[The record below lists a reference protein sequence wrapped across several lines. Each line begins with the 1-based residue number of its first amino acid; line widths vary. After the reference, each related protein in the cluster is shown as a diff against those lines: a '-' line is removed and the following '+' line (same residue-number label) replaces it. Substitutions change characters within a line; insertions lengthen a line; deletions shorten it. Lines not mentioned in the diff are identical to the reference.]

1 LTEHAAAPKGVA
13 PLAGFGNIPHP
24 IHRKCLAMRITSV
37 DSFPLRG
44 QGEQGAY
51 GAPYGIV
58 VRVGTES
65 GAVGYGES
73 DSMPNVVKAVIE
85 APFLHEMMAGLK
97 WVLLGQ
103 DALDTDVLW
112 TRMARATLNYSRDG
126 ATLQAMAAIDIALW
140 DLKGKLLGRPV
151 CELLGGAKRRSL
163 RCYATHPLGSD
174 LRQTARF
181 AATLRQ
187 EGFSAVKF
195 GWHPLGADPVAD
207 EAIVRCLR
215 EAIGPEADLLIDGGL
230 AWDVETALERARRF
244 EPYRLFWLEEPLEP
258 YDFAGYAQLAAEA
271 ATPIAAGE
279 LASSAVELGR
289 LIDERCVDI
298 LQIDISRV
306 GLTQGMKVAAKA
318 AAAGIPSVN
327 HSYSYGINLAASLHF
342 AAAIERCSL
351 FEYQVT
357 PNEIREVLVPDAPK
371 PREGMLALPEGPG
384 LGITVEEAAL
394 ERFGSSA

>member
-1 LTEHAAAPKGVA
+1 
-13 PLAGFGNIPHP
+13 
-24 IHRKCLAMRITSV
+24 MRISSV

-65 GAVGYGES
+65 GVFGYGES

-103 DALDTDVLW
+103 DPLDIEALW
-112 TRMARATLNYSRDG
+112 SRMARATLNYSRDG

-151 CELLGGAKRRSL
+151 HELLGGARRQSL
-163 RCYATHPLGSD
+163 RCYATHPLGTD
-174 LRQTARF
+174 LAETARF
-181 AATLRQ
+181 AAALRQ

-195 GWHPLGADPVAD
+195 GWHPLGPDPAED

-215 EAIGPEADLLIDGGL
+215 EAMGPEADLLIDGGL
-230 AWDVETALERARRF
+230 AWDVETALERVRRF
-244 EPYRLFWLEEPLEP
+244 APYRLFWLEEPLEA
-258 YDFAGYAQLAAEA
+258 YDFAGYARLAAEA
-271 ATPIAAGE
+271 ETPIAAGE

-289 LIDERCVDI
+289 LIEGRCIDI
-298 LQIDISRV
+298 LQVDISRV

-351 FEYQVT
+351 FEYQAT
-357 PNEIREVLVPDAPK
+357 PNEIREALVPDAPR
-371 PREGMLALPEGPG
+371 PCEGTLAVPEEPG
-384 LGITVEEAAL
+384 LGIAVDETALARFAAL
-394 ERFGSSA
+394 D

>member
-1 LTEHAAAPKGVA
+1 
-13 PLAGFGNIPHP
+13 
-24 IHRKCLAMRITSV
+24 MRISSV

-44 QGEQGAY
+44 QGQQGAY

-65 GAVGYGES
+65 GVFGYGES

-85 APFLHEMMAGLK
+85 APLLHEMMAGLK
-97 WVLLGQ
+97 WVLLDQ
-103 DALDTDVLW
+103 DPLDIERLW
-112 TRMARATLNYSRDG
+112 NRMARATLNYSRDG

-151 CELLGGAKRRSL
+151 HELLGGAKRRNL

-174 LRQTARF
+174 LPTTARF
-181 AATLRQ
+181 ARKLRQ
-187 EGFSAVKF
+187 QGFSAVKF
-195 GWHPLGADPVAD
+195 GWHPLGPDAAGD

-215 EAIGPEADLLIDGGL
+215 EAIGTEADLMIDGGL
-230 AWDVETALERARRF
+230 AWDIDTALERVRRF

-258 YDFAGYAQLAAEA
+258 YDLAGYARLAAEA

-279 LASSAVELGR
+279 LASSAAELGR
-289 LIDERCVDI
+289 LIEWRCVDI
-298 LQIDISRV
+298 LQVDISRV
-306 GLTQGMKVAAKA
+306 GLTQGMKVAQQA
-318 AAAGIPSVN
+318 AAAGVPSVN

-351 FEYQVT
+351 FEYQAT
-357 PNEIREVLVPDAPK
+357 PNEIRDALVPDAPR
-371 PREGMLALPEGPG
+371 PREGILAVPEGPG
-384 LGITVEEAAL
+384 LGVTVEETALARFATAA
-394 ERFGSSA
+394 

>member
-1 LTEHAAAPKGVA
+1 
-13 PLAGFGNIPHP
+13 
-24 IHRKCLAMRITSV
+24 MRISSV
-37 DSFPLRG
+37 ESYPLHGRG
-44 QGEQGAY
+44 QQGTY

-58 VRVGTES
+58 VRVGTDS
-65 GAVGYGES
+65 GVFGYGES

-97 WVLLGQ
+97 WVLLDQ
-103 DALDTDVLW
+103 DPLDIEALW
-112 TRMARATLNYSRDG
+112 NRMARATLNYSRDG

-140 DLKGKLLGRPV
+140 DLKGKLLERPIH
-151 CELLGGAKRRSL
+151 ELLGGAKRCSL

-174 LRQTARF
+174 LAATARC
-181 AATLRQ
+181 AQTLLQ

-195 GWHPLGADPVAD
+195 GWHPLGPDPAGD

-215 EAIGPEADLLIDGGL
+215 EAIGAEADLLIDGGL
-230 AWDVETALERARRF
+230 AWDVETALERVRRF
-244 EPYRLFWLEEPLEP
+244 EPYRLFWLEEPLAP
-258 YDFAGYAQLAAEA
+258 YDFAGYARLAAE
-271 ATPIAAGE
+271 TGTLIAAGE

-289 LIDERCVDI
+289 LIEGRCVDI
-298 LQIDISRV
+298 LQLDISRV

-357 PNEIREVLVPDAPK
+357 PNEIREALVPDAPR
-371 PREGMLALPEGPG
+371 PSEGMLAVPEGPG
-384 LGITVEEAAL
+384 LGITVEETAL
-394 ERFGSSA
+394 ARFAPMA

>member
-1 LTEHAAAPKGVA
+1 
-13 PLAGFGNIPHP
+13 
-24 IHRKCLAMRITSV
+24 MRISSV
-37 DSFPLRG
+37 ESYPLHGRG
-44 QGEQGAY
+44 QQGTY

-58 VRVGTES
+58 VRVGTDS
-65 GAVGYGES
+65 GVFGYGES

-97 WVLLGQ
+97 WVLLDQ
-103 DALDTDVLW
+103 DPLDIEALW
-112 TRMARATLNYSRDG
+112 NRMARATLNYSRDG

-140 DLKGKLLGRPV
+140 DLKGKLLERPIH
-151 CELLGGAKRRSL
+151 ELLGGAKRCSL

-174 LRQTARF
+174 LAATARC
-181 AATLRQ
+181 AQTLLQ

-195 GWHPLGADPVAD
+195 GWHPLGPDPAGD

-215 EAIGPEADLLIDGGL
+215 EAIGAEADLLIDGGL
-230 AWDVETALERARRF
+230 AWDVETALERIRRF

-258 YDFAGYAQLAAEA
+258 YDFAGYARLAAEA
-271 ATPIAAGE
+271 GTPIAAGE

-289 LIDERCVDI
+289 LIEGRCVDI
-298 LQIDISRV
+298 LQLDISRV

-351 FEYQVT
+351 FEYQAT
-357 PNEIREVLVPDAPK
+357 PNEIREALVPDAPR
-371 PREGMLALPEGPG
+371 PRAGMLAVPEGPG
-384 LGITVEEAAL
+384 LGITVEETALARFASAA
-394 ERFGSSA
+394 

>member
-1 LTEHAAAPKGVA
+1 
-13 PLAGFGNIPHP
+13 
-24 IHRKCLAMRITSV
+24 MRISSV

-44 QGEQGAY
+44 KGRQGAY

-58 VRVGTES
+58 VRVGTDS
-65 GAVGYGES
+65 GVFGYGES
-73 DSMPNVVKAVIE
+73 DSMPNVVEAVIE

-103 DALDTDVLW
+103 DPLDIGTLW
-112 TRMARATLNYSRDG
+112 NRMARATLNYSRDG

-140 DLKGKLLGRPV
+140 DLKGKLLGRPIY
-151 CELLGGAKRRSL
+151 ELLGGAKRRSL
-163 RCYATHPLGSD
+163 RCYATHPLGGN
-174 LRQTARF
+174 LAETGRF

-195 GWHPLGADPVAD
+195 GWHPLGPDPDAD

-244 EPYRLFWLEEPLEP
+244 ERYRLFWLEEPLEP
-258 YDFAGYAQLAAEA
+258 YDFAGYARLAAEA
-271 ATPIAAGE
+271 GTPIAAGE
-279 LASSAVELGR
+279 LASSAIELGR
-289 LIDERCVDI
+289 LIEGCCVDI
-298 LQIDISRV
+298 LQVDISRV
-306 GLTQGMKVAAKA
+306 GLTQGMKIAAKA

-357 PNEIREVLVPDAPK
+357 PNEIRAALVPDAPR

-394 ERFGSSA
+394 ARFASAA

>member
-1 LTEHAAAPKGVA
+1 
-13 PLAGFGNIPHP
+13 
-24 IHRKCLAMRITSV
+24 MRISSV
-37 DSFPLRG
+37 ESYPLHGRG
-44 QGEQGAY
+44 QQGTY

-58 VRVGTES
+58 VRVGTDS
-65 GAVGYGES
+65 GVFGYGES

-97 WVLLGQ
+97 WVLLDQ
-103 DALDTDVLW
+103 DPLDIEALW
-112 TRMARATLNYSRDG
+112 NRMARATLNYSRDG

-140 DLKGKLLGRPV
+140 DLKGKLLERPIH
-151 CELLGGAKRRSL
+151 ELLGGAKRCSL

-174 LRQTARF
+174 LAATARC
-181 AATLRQ
+181 AQTLLQ

-195 GWHPLGADPVAD
+195 GWHPLGPDPAGD

-215 EAIGPEADLLIDGGL
+215 EAIGAEADLLIDGGL
-230 AWDVETALERARRF
+230 AWDVETALERVRRF
-244 EPYRLFWLEEPLEP
+244 EPYRLYWLEEPLEP
-258 YDFAGYAQLAAEA
+258 YDFAGYARLAAEA

-289 LIDERCVDI
+289 LIAGRCVDI
-298 LQIDISRV
+298 LQVDISRV

-357 PNEIREVLVPDAPK
+357 PNEIREALVPDAPR
-371 PREGMLALPEGPG
+371 PSEGMLAVPEGPG
-384 LGITVEEAAL
+384 LGITVEETAL
-394 ERFGSSA
+394 ARFAPMA